1 MQHLPEAHDQGMPG
15 GARHVAVVW
24 SRFAVHVVQQFHTG
38 GHLPL
43 LPMQRCVLRGLLQ
56 AARCSGG
63 RGGCLSE
70 GQEAKPEV
78 RAMVMMPRLPPLH
91 AGRCEGLANQV
102 ILSRDGMA
110 LEMDAL
116 H

>member
-1 MQHLPEAHDQGMPG
+1 M
-15 GARHVAVVW
+15 
-24 SRFAVHVVQQFHTG
+24 
-38 GHLPL
+38 
-43 LPMQRCVLRGLLQ
+43 
-56 AARCSGG
+56 
-63 RGGCLSE
+63 
-70 GQEAKPEV
+70 
-78 RAMVMMPRLPPLH
+78 RAMVMMPRLPPLY